1 MYFFIA
7 IILIAELII
16 AVTVICLICKLDKK
30 VLGLTQR
37 VTNTRQK
44 IHNALISLKEGVEKL
59 VLGVHGMCKYAEIKK
74 REYTMTIVRNILI
87 YLLLFTLKGKSKKCV
102 SAVQL
107 AVLLKDCWDKGTAC
121 NS

>member
-1 MYFFIA
+1 
-7 IILIAELII
+7 
-16 AVTVICLICKLDKK
+16 
-30 VLGLTQR
+30 
-37 VTNTRQK
+37 
-44 IHNALISLKEGVEKL
+44 
-59 VLGVHGMCKYAEIKK
+59 MCKYAEIKK